1 MGAIMNEEEFL
12 KGLKEDKWFDKPNE
26 LIEHR
31 FPFIQYYLK
40 NKTDALLVTPMGII
54 DSKLINLIYKEDEYL
69 QINQAFMS
77 IKQQFIK

>member
-1 MGAIMNEEEFL
+1 MTEQEFL
-12 KGLKEDKWFDKPNE
+12 SGLKEDKWFNNPNE

-40 NKTDALLVTPMGII
+40 NKTNSQLITPMGII
-54 DSKLINLIYKEDEYL
+54 DSKLVELIYDKNEYL

>member
-1 MGAIMNEEEFL
+1 MNEKEFL
-12 KGLKEDKWFDKPNE
+12 EGLKEDKWFDKPNE

-40 NKTDALLVTPMGII
+40 NKTNSQLITPMGVI
-54 DSKLINLIYKEDEYL
+54 DSKLVDLISKEDEYT
-69 QINQAFMS
+69 QINQAFMV

>member
-1 MGAIMNEEEFL
+1 MNEKEFL
-12 KGLKEDKWFDKPNE
+12 EGLKEDKWFDKPNE

-40 NKTDALLVTPMGII
+40 YKSNTQLITPMGII
-54 DSKLINLIYKEDEYL
+54 DFKLIDLIYYENEYTL
-69 QINQAFMS
+69 INQAFMA

>member
-1 MGAIMNEEEFL
+1 MNEKEFL
-12 KGLKEDKWFDKPNE
+12 DGLKEDKWFNNPKE

-40 NKTDALLVTPMGII
+40 NKTNSQLITPMGII
-54 DSKLINLIYKEDEYL
+54 DSKLVELIYNENEYL
-69 QINQAFMS
+69 QINQAFMA